1 MKFRVKFVV
10 SKSDNRHISLV
21 CTYVPPDPMPAIAEM
36 MGRCTECIRR
46 ELEKRDPSF
55 RDCIVVISLF
65 RQIQGDEE

>member
-1 MKFRVKFVV
+1 
-10 SKSDNRHISLV
+10 
-21 CTYVPPDPMPAIAEM
+21 MPAIAEM